1 MKGILISV
9 EGPDGAGKTTQ
20 IQLLKE
26 YLKEKGYES
35 IVTREPGG
43 TVISEQ
49 IRALILDKENAEMGY
64 ETEMLLYAA
73 ARAQL
78 VKEVIKPA
86 LEKGHA
92 VICDRYIDSS
102 VVYQG
107 IARGLGIEKVYE
119 VNSHAIQKI
128 WPHITIHLDID
139 ATEGIRRKKNQ
150 TKLDRMELEA
160 IEFHQK
166 VVDGYRTL
174 AKRAPE
180 RIRTIDGTKEIEEV
194 QTEIRS
200 YIDDLLNKEM
210 GKEKSFMMDLF

>member
-43 TVISEQ
+43 TVISEK

-180 RIRTIDGTKEIEEV
+180 RIRTIDGTKEIEEI

-200 YIDDLLNKEM
+200 YIDDLLNKET